1 MAKKFILQPW
11 ENTCICGRSISDGGT
26 YLRDPWIVSIYE
38 EFEYQKARFPL
49 CLGALI
55 SHHHVLT
62 SKMCFG
68 RLEIENGKEKFVF
81 KWPKNK
87 VKEMLSSGSWKVML
101 GAKESYPYLE
111 DGAFPHSTALDIDH
125 SQLERHGILLRDVVE
140 LKHNIHD
147 HFVILTMKDYVA
159 FKGNIRSLCLPE
171 NPNQFYGQGE
181 YKVAEIHGFA
191 YNSDIREA
199 LSVFSAKEN
208 AWGKMLRT
216 SRTLTMLRAKIVSR
230 EDCQHKLGTTLRM

>member
-1 MAKKFILQPW
+1 MGGYKIHFKPW
-11 ENTCICGRSISDGGT
+11 ENTCICGRSVSDGGT

-87 VKEMLSSGSWKVML
+87 VKEMLW
-101 GAKESYPYLE
+101 
-111 DGAFPHSTALDIDH
+111 
-125 SQLERHGILLRDVVE
+125 
-140 LKHNIHD
+140 
-147 HFVILTMKDYVA
+147 
-159 FKGNIRSLCLPE
+159 
-171 NPNQFYGQGE
+171 
-181 YKVAEIHGFA
+181 
-191 YNSDIREA
+191 SD
-199 LSVFSAKEN
+199 N
-208 AWGKMLRT
+208 
-216 SRTLTMLRAKIVSR
+216 
-230 EDCQHKLGTTLRM
+230 H

>member
-68 RLEIENGKEKFVF
+68 RLEIELGCTLHAHIPNKKIGRVF
-81 KWPKNK
+81 
-87 VKEMLSSGSWKVML
+87 
-101 GAKESYPYLE
+101 
-111 DGAFPHSTALDIDH
+111 
-125 SQLERHGILLRDVVE
+125 LLFE
-140 LKHNIHD
+140 
-147 HFVILTMKDYVA
+147 
-159 FKGNIRSLCLPE
+159 
-171 NPNQFYGQGE
+171 
-181 YKVAEIHGFA
+181 
-191 YNSDIREA
+191 
-199 LSVFSAKEN
+199 
-208 AWGKMLRT
+208 
-216 SRTLTMLRAKIVSR
+216 
-230 EDCQHKLGTTLRM
+230 